1 MRRWILLALGISLFA
16 CGKKEE
22 IVQPTPVDADVKVFS
37 KIGYYRYDTVREHR
51 IYLLGA
57 DMHSPAHGTI
67 NGITIPPDSFR
78 WAELVVGLS
87 AYIEDSTLSVG
98 DTISVELNFDAL
110 AGTPVH
116 ATSQNVLLP
125 PTDTVFFVHN
135 NDTFNIIW
143 EPVEGADVY
152 RFYFSSNC
160 QDTSYRYWYYQSTIY
175 TTSSGVSVPDSLI
188 CPYDTINSGSLRI
201 TVSVYNGPWNSSE
214 GNMDGATGRFFTIT
228 AREFQYSLPLR

>member
-16 CGKKEE
+16 CEKKEE
-22 IVQPTPVDADVKVFS
+22 IVQPAPVDVDVKVFS

-51 IYLLGA
+51 IYILGA

-78 WAELVVGLS
+78 WTELVVGLS
-87 AYIEDSTLSVG
+87 ASIDDSTLYVG

-125 PTDTVFFVHN
+125 PPDTVFFVHN
-135 NDTFNIIW
+135 NDTLNIIW

-152 RFYFSSNC
+152 RFYFSSYC
-160 QDTSYRYWYYQSTIY
+160 HDTSYQYWYYHRTIY
-175 TTSSGVSVPDSLI
+175 TTSSGVSVLDSLI
-188 CPYDTINSGSLRI
+188 CPYDTISYGDLSIKL
-201 TVSVYNGPWNSSE
+201 SVYNGPWDSSE
-214 GNMDGATGRFFTIT
+214 GNVDGAPGRFFTIT
-228 AREFQYSLPLR
+228 TREFLYSLPLR